1 MANWS
6 TIGAALG
13 VLALSAASAQAETT
27 APNPVGTNT
36 AWLWELPSIGRLGP
50 IGTSNALY
58 SVAVRGGATAGAA
71 DSKSSPR
78 SSAREASDSSKFLSY
93 ALLGGAA
100 AGLGIYIAA
109 VSGGSSDA
117 LRPDNPG
124 TPPFTPGENTGS
136 TGNPGNGPNP
146 NTGGPDSGGPD
157 SGGPD
162 NGGPDIGGPGGDIG
176 GPTTVTPEPAS
187 MALLASGLA
196 GMGGL
201 QLRRN
206 RKRQN

>member
-27 APNPVGTNT
+27 APNPGGTNT

-58 SVAVRGGATAGAA
+58 SVAVRGGTTADAA
-71 DSKSSPR
+71 NSKSSPR
-78 SSAREASDSSKFLSY
+78 SAAGAVSDSSKFLSY

-100 AGLGIYIAA
+100 AGIGIYIAA

-117 LRPDNPG
+117 LHPDNTG
-124 TPPFTPGENTGS
+124 EPPFTPGENTGS
-136 TGNPGNGPNP
+136 NGNPNPGPGPGPNP
-146 NTGGPDSGGPD
+146 NTGGPDTGGPD
-157 SGGPD
+157 T
-162 NGGPDIGGPGGDIG
+162 GGPGGNVG

-206 RKRQN
+206 RKRQSPK